1 MSLVVKRN
9 PNYTVSVIDR
19 KERKVS
25 FRDISGSDLEFL
37 DNIIGGG
44 EGEEKQINLDQVV
57 EILDRLCTKRI
68 DFKGLPQRTLLE
80 IFEKIKEN
88 ILCNYMS
95 KHTWLRLCYGIQNG
109 SFAGVLDM
117 EQVPMSMFMAMTQ
130 IHQEAIES
138 INKS

>member
-9 PNYTVSVIDR
+9 PNYTISVIDR
-19 KERKVS
+19 KEHEVS

-57 EILDRLCTKRI
+57 EILNLLCTKRV
-68 DFKGLPQRTLLE
+68 DFKSLPQRTLLE
-80 IFEKIKEN
+80 IFEKIKDN

-95 KHTWLRLCYGIQNG
+95 KHTWLRLCYGVQNG

-130 IHQEAIES
+130 IHQEAI
-138 INKS
+138 

>member
-9 PNYTVSVIDR
+9 PNYTISVIDR
-19 KERKVS
+19 KEHEVS

-57 EILDRLCTKRI
+57 EILNLLCTKRV
-68 DFKGLPQRTLLE
+68 DFKSLPQRTLLE
-80 IFEKIKEN
+80 IFEKIKDN

-95 KHTWLRLCYGIQNG
+95 KHTWLRLCYGVQNG